1 MHSAVEVISLDDIDH
16 VAELLTQFTLSL
28 TAKCDFTPV

>member
-1 MHSAVEVISLDDIDH
+1 VISLDDIHH

-28 TAKCDFTPV
+28 TTACDFTPM